1 MGKPTEAEYESAL
14 TEAARMRE
22 SGEDP
27 NFVAKTLLNLDYRFQ
42 HLEKVYEALEAW
54 LHSGQSVQEHTRL
67 MLLLD
72 RYRNMDRVPGEE
84 PDSPPL

>member
-1 MGKPTEAEYESAL
+1 MGKPTEAQYKTAL
-14 TEAARMRE
+14 AEAARMRE
-22 SGEDP
+22 AGEDP
-27 NFVAKTLLNLDYRFQ
+27 QFVAKTLLNLNYRFG

-54 LHSGQSVQEHTRL
+54 LNSGQSVQEHTRL

-72 RYRNMDRVPGEE
+72 RYRDLDRMPGEE